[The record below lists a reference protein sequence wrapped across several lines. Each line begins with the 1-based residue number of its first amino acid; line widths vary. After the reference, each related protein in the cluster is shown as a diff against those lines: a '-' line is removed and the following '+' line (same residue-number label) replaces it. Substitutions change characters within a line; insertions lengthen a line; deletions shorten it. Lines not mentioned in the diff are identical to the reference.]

1 MTTASRILPVVAMAA
16 TSPAA
21 LAQFA
26 GFTPDIITLRDS
38 VEVGSV
44 VDMTIGDVDA
54 DGVNDIVYLTDLGRV
69 QYYPGAASGQ
79 LTDAAVSI
87 VDPDSGTGRAIDL
100 FDCDGDNLP
109 DLMRADSRDGGS
121 LRIYKNVGGGQF
133 VFDFAIIN
141 LGAIT
146 ESKGLSMG
154 DFDADG
160 DADAY
165 VLTDT
170 GVTVVINDGGSFN
183 FNPVVSSFIN
193 FDGRRLAVADIDGD
207 GRDDAVSYSTLNS
220 QIYVLEAGPFGLTDV
235 ARLDFADD
243 LNDLKL
249 FDIDQDNDPD
259 LVATG
264 EGAAGLLEVYRNSS
278 GEFDLLY
285 STTENYPDETE
296 IADIDADGDL
306 DLIVECSANFNT
318 SERAIIYSNNG
329 SGFFDRLS
337 DEWFFDSSTVQQI
350 EVADIASA
358 TGIDLIGITG
368 AFNAEQRVTLRLNA
382 TPFDNPGPFAQV
394 SPADGAVDV
403 APPTHVDAWGNAAE
417 AELRWE
423 RARGLGITYTVR
435 LDDNVDFSSP
445 VYEAS
450 GIDGKAADLSGVE
463 LAQGTTYFWEV
474 EATNAFGTTLSTNG
488 PFSFVT
494 SVGPSDCPADINGDG
509 LLDQGDITT
518 FVALFLAGC

>member
-1 MTTASRILPVVAMAA
+1 MSITTRLLPAVAIGVV
-16 TSPAA
+16 TPGA

-26 GFTPDIITLRDS
+26 GFTQDIISLQDS
-38 VEVGSV
+38 VQVGTV
-44 VDMTIGDVDA
+44 VDMTIGDVDN
-54 DGVNDIVYLTDLGRV
+54 DGINDIVYLTDLGRV
-69 QYYPGAASGQ
+69 QYYPGSASGQ
-79 LTDAAVSI
+79 LTAPAVSI

-100 FDCDGDNLP
+100 FDCDGDSLP

-121 LRIYKNVGGGQF
+121 LRIYKNVGGGEF
-133 VFDFAIIN
+133 VFDFAIIG
-141 LGAIT
+141 LGDIS
-146 ESKGLSMG
+146 ENKGLSMG

-160 DADAY
+160 DSDAY
-165 VLTDT
+165 VLTDS
-170 GVTVVINDGGSFN
+170 GVTVVLNDGGSFN

-193 FDGRRLAVADIDGD
+193 FDGHRLAVGDIDGD
-207 GRDDAVSYSTLNS
+207 GRDDAVSYSTLNG
-220 QIYVLEAGPFGLTDV
+220 QIYVLEAGPFGLTDID
-235 ARLDFADD
+235 RIDFADD

-264 EGAAGLLEVYRNSS
+264 EGAAGLLEVYRNNS
-278 GEFDLLY
+278 GAFDLLY

-306 DLIVECSANFNT
+306 DLIVESSANFNT
-318 SERAIIYSNNG
+318 AERAIIYSNNG
-329 SGFFDRLS
+329 SGFFDRLA
-337 DEWFFDSSTVQQI
+337 DEWFFATSTVQQI
-350 EVADIASA
+350 EVASIAQG

-368 AFNAEQRVTLRLNA
+368 AFNTEQRVTVRLNA
-382 TPFDNPGPFAQV
+382 TPFDSPGAFAQI
-394 SPADGAVDV
+394 SPADGAIDV

-423 RARGLGITYTVR
+423 RAQGLGITYTVR

-445 VYEAS
+445 EFEAS
-450 GIDGKAADLSGVE
+450 GITGKAADLSGVE

-509 LLDQGDITT
+509 ILDQGDITT
-518 FVALFLAGC
+518 FVTIFLSGC